1 MRSFFGSR
9 PAFLFCMTGTP
20 AALPPEPWC
29 KLVGIEASGG
39 RGPST
44 VDFQGS
50 WTTEQR
56 KALARAAA
64 TARPIGAFS
73 AQALDPAAR
82 ARGFAT
88 AALLADWPA
97 IVGAELAQFTMPDR
111 VVWPRHRDD
120 DGETVRHQGRREEGA
135 VLVLR
140 VDGPRAIEV
149 QHRSRPNPRDGSTVI
164 SAIAPWPKCASC
176 RRRWRESPRRP
187 LRPRNRSSPARFP
200 LRLPSRMASLRDALL
215 RLASAPRRGR

>member
-1 MRSFFGSR
+1 MDER
-9 PAFLFCMTGTP
+9 
-20 AALPPEPWC
+20 E
-29 KLVGIEASGG
+29 
-39 RGPST
+39 
-44 VDFQGS
+44 
-50 WTTEQR
+50 R

-64 TARPIGAFS
+64 AARPIGAFS

-135 VLVLR
+135 VLILR

-149 QHRSRPNPRDGSTVI
+149 QHRSRQILERVNGHFGYRAVAEMRILQAPVARKPAPRPVPQPIEPGALPPSAAIEDGGL
-164 SAIAPWPKCASC
+164 
-176 RRRWRESPRRP
+176 RE
-187 LRPRNRSSPARFP
+187 
-200 LRLPSRMASLRDALL
+200 ALK
-215 RLASAPRRGR
+215 RLASASRRGS